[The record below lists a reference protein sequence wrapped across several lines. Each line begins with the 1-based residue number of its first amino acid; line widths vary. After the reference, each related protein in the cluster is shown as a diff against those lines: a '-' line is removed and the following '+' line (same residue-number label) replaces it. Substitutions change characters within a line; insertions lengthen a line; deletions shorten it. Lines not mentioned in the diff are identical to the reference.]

1 MAMRAFAILTVA
13 MVWAGCAGAQP
24 LRISTPLLTPDV
36 DNPYEAL
43 SLPSAISSQVMFD
56 PLVVID
62 GDGLVQPWLL
72 TEWTTDDSLVW
83 RFTVRDGVLFSNGVP
98 LTSDAIVQS
107 VAYMQTPEG
116 RTKTIGGGMVNI
128 DRAVA
133 VSEQVVEII
142 LKSPDP
148 MLPLRLA
155 GWRLP
160 EPETWWVRSK
170 DPNEMPAAN
179 TGPFTMVDKNAARA
193 IYVANPTAW
202 NPPLVERL
210 EIVQSPD
217 QTARLQALMADAA
230 DIALQM
236 GIGDRDSIQMIGGE
250 TVQRKTT
257 RINYMTFTTEHVD
270 DGSPIHDPRVRLAM
284 NYAVDRQRIA
294 DLLLDGRAIP
304 VGQLALPG
312 AAGYVDEIGPY
323 PYDPDQARTLLA
335 EAGYADGLE
344 LSIRV
349 STAGAD
355 DLLVYQQAAEDLRA
369 VGIKLNLLS
378 ASPAQMTLMMF
389 GGDLKAE
396 MFGNYG
402 RGLDPLGDYRYRAC
416 LGQTGSNKPY
426 YCDPVSLE
434 YVRQAQQATSL
445 AEVDRLMQLVTRR
458 EYEAPPGVFLWQGI
472 MVDGLGPRIA
482 SAEDYS
488 NYYDYIP
495 YHAIALKDD

>member
-1 MAMRAFAILTVA
+1 MAMRTVTVLV
-13 MVWAGCAGAQP
+13 MGVVWGQLALAQP

-62 GDGLVQPWLL
+62 GDGEVQPWLL
-72 TEWTTDDSLVW
+72 SEWATEDSLTW
-83 RFTVRDGVLFSNGVP
+83 RFTAREGVVFSNGVP
-98 LTSDAIVQS
+98 LSSDAIVQS

-133 VSEQVVEII
+133 VSDRVAEII
-142 LKSPDP
+142 LKRPDP

-160 EPETWWVRSK
+160 EPETWWVRSE
-170 DPNEMPAAN
+170 DPNEEPAAN
-179 TGPFTMVDKNAARA
+179 TGPFRMIQKNAARA

-202 NPPLVERL
+202 NPPAVKRL

-236 GIGDRDSIQMIGGE
+236 GIGDRESIQMIGGE
-250 TVQRKTT
+250 AVQRKTT
-257 RINYMTFTTEHVD
+257 RVMYMTFTTEHVEES
-270 DGSPIHDPRVRLAM
+270 SPIHDPRVRLAM
-284 NYAVDRQRIA
+284 NYAVNRQHIA

-312 AAGYVDEIGPY
+312 AAGYVEEIGPY
-323 PYDPDQARTLLA
+323 PYDLEKARALLA

-416 LGQTGSNKPY
+416 LGQTGTNKPY
-426 YCDPVSLE
+426 YCDPVSLD
-434 YVRQAQQATSL
+434 YVRQAQQATSR

-458 EYEAPPGVFLWQGI
+458 EYEAPPGVYLWQGI

-482 SAEDYS
+482 SAGGYGD
-488 NYYDYIP
+488 YYDYIP
-495 YHAIALKDD
+495 YHTIALKDD

>member
-1 MAMRAFAILTVA
+1 MRTLVILIVGTLLGHAAI
-13 MVWAGCAGAQP
+13 AQP
-24 LRISTPLLTPDV
+24 LRIATPLLTPDV

-56 PLVVID
+56 PLIVID
-62 GDGLVQPWLL
+62 ADGQVQPWLL
-72 TEWTTDDSLVW
+72 TKWTTEESSVW
-83 RFTVRDGVLFSNGVP
+83 RFTVREGVFFSNGVP

-116 RTKTIGGGMVNI
+116 KTTTIGGGMVNI

-133 VSEQVVEII
+133 VDGRTAEII
-142 LKSPDP
+142 LKRPDP

-160 EPETWWVRSK
+160 EPETWWTRSE
-170 DPNEMPAAN
+170 DPNEAPAAN
-179 TGPFTMVDKNAARA
+179 TGPFTMVEKSAARA
-193 IYVANPTAW
+193 TYEANPRAW
-202 NPPLVERL
+202 NSPLEERL
-210 EIVQSPD
+210 ELVQLPD
-217 QTARLQALMADAA
+217 QTARLQALMAEGV

-236 GIGDRDSIQMIGGE
+236 GIGDRDSIQMTGGE

-270 DGSPIHDPRVRLAM
+270 DASPVHDPRVRLAM
-284 NYAVDRQRIA
+284 NYAIDRQRIA
-294 DLLLDGRAIP
+294 DLLLDGRAVP

-312 AAGYVDEIGPY
+312 AAGHVAGMEPY
-323 PYDPDQARTLLA
+323 PYDPDRARDLLSDAGFA
-335 EAGYADGLE
+335 EGLE

-355 DLLVYQQAAEDLRA
+355 DLLVYQQASEDLRT

-389 GGDLKAE
+389 GGDMKAE

-426 YCDPVSLE
+426 YCDPVSLD
-434 YVRQAQQATSL
+434 YVRQAQQATSR

-458 EYEAPPGVFLWQGI
+458 EYEAPPGVYLWQGI

-482 SAEDYS
+482 AAEKYG

-495 YHAIALKDD
+495 YHAISLKDD